1 MEVRGATSRHEARE
15 CALQVLY
22 AVEVAEHDP
31 GAAFDDLVH
40 DGEPRHSEFARRL
53 VKLAHQYRRRMDELI
68 AAKSERWDLNRM
80 ALIDHLIL
88 RLALV
93 ELFQIDDVP
102 PKVTINEAIEIAKL
116 YSTDQSGRFIN
127 GLLDAIYSENEP
139 EIRKVKTN
147 LQSEGKNGHA
157 NGKPAAP
164 GKGKTPKGKPRA
176 AGPKK
181 AKPSATPTDGEE

>member
-31 GAAFDDLVH
+31 GAAFDELVTQG
-40 DGEPRHSEFARRL
+40 DARHRDFARRL
-53 VKLAHQYRRRMDELI
+53 VKLAHQYRRRMDDLI

-93 ELFQIDDVP
+93 ELFHVEDVP

-139 EIRKVKTN
+139 EIRKVKKSVKIPSEGAAKAGPKRPNSKKPSPSSGTPS
-147 LQSEGKNGHA
+147 SEGK
-157 NGKPAAP
+157 
-164 GKGKTPKGKPRA
+164 
-176 AGPKK
+176 
-181 AKPSATPTDGEE
+181 D

>member
-22 AVEVAEHDP
+22 AVELADHDP
-31 GAAFDDLVH
+31 GAAFDELVLQG
-40 DGEPRHSEFARRL
+40 DGRHREFARRL

-68 AAKSERWDLNRM
+68 SAKSERWDLNRM
-80 ALIDHLIL
+80 ALIDHLVL

-93 ELFQIDDVP
+93 ELFHIDDVP

-127 GLLDAIYSENEP
+127 GLLDAIYSENEQA
-139 EIRKVKTN
+139 IRKVKTKVKPG
-147 LQSEGKNGHA
+147 QNGDA
-157 NGKPAAP
+157 NGGQAKSAA
-164 GKGKTPKGKPRA
+164 
-176 AGPKK
+176 KK
-181 AKPSATPTDGEE
+181 RNHGRRTPTPPESQDGSNGKD